1 MKIKE
6 QLELQTDLEVPW
18 HVWTKFGQ
26 NAKRVTFAGN
36 QASLTDDADYASLE
50 ELRKAIQWYAE
61 QLGGKVEWDKL

>member
-18 HVWTKFGQ
+18 HVWTKFGS

-36 QASLTDDADYASLE
+36 QASLTADADFASLE